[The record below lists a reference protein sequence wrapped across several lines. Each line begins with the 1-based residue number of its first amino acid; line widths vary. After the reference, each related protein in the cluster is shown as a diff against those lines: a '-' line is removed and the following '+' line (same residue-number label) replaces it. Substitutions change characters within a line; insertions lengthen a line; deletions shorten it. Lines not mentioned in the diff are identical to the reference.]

1 MLGLCFSFVYVINP
15 IDVDIVGAANTVN
28 NVITCVKENEGAME
42 NFECVNIK
50 KLEKIVMGLS
60 SKKELMKGYLVILKA
75 AFPVI
80 REELLGL
87 INISLSKGQC
97 PDGWKTSTIVPIPKL
112 TNLKKASEYRPIN
125 ILPTYEKILEL
136 VVKDQLEAYFD
147 SNDVITVHQFG
158 FRKHHS
164 CETAIQVIIDKW
176 KLIISRG
183 KMVGVIFMNLKR
195 AFETVDRG
203 RLLKKLHDYGIR
215 ENVLAWL
222 RSYLC
227 NRKQQVK
234 FNNKW
239 SKLVNA
245 VTTLIVIETHL

>member
-1 MLGLCFSFVYVINP
+1 
-15 IDVDIVGAANTVN
+15 
-28 NVITCVKENEGAME
+28 
-42 NFECVNIK
+42 
-50 KLEKIVMGLS
+50 MGLP
-60 SKKELMKGYLVILKA
+60 SKKGTDKGISSDILKA

-80 REELLGL
+80 KEELMGL
-87 INISLSKGQC
+87 INSSFSNGQC

-112 TNLKKASEYRPIN
+112 TNPKKASEYRPIN
-125 ILPTYEKILEL
+125 ILPTYEKVLEL
-136 VVKDQLEAYFD
+136 VVKHQLEAYFD

-158 FRKHHS
+158 FRKRHS
-164 CETAIQVIIDKW
+164 YETAVQVIIDEW

-183 KMVGVIFMNLKR
+183 KMVGVIFMDLKR

-215 ENVLAWL
+215 GNVLEWL

-234 FNNKW
+234 FNNEW
-239 SKLVNA
+239 SKLVA
-245 VTTLIVIETHL
+245 TEYGVPQGS